1 MGDVLR
7 FIRAVTQTGYW
18 TNQEKAELFRL
29 AEDLSAHGAGIET
42 ATGISDTGDPWFIV
56 YEAETGDVLVHV
68 ARIAGK
74 FVVHDMSGDLLLEGD
89 DLRRLV
95 NRTSGVEAA
104 EAANGNYNNVVV
116 LAALA
121 LVVDFFLN
129 TEKAQA
135 TPQEEPEM
143 PLALAAAAIAVHTH
157 IDLPPPE
164 PATAD
169 KAAADRSHGQGQW
182 SALPVVGESMIL
194 TAADRAGRGTTDSL
208 SSQPSATRTGGGTH
222 LAALPFPSPD
232 IIPVSLTGTD
242 GDDVL
247 TGGAGNDIL
256 VGGAGND
263 LLVGGDGNDLLVG
276 GAGND
281 TLVGGNGHDTLN
293 GGDGNDTLVV
303 DSQDVAEGGAGAD
316 RFIITDNLVSNWVA
330 LKQAG
335 QAVTFINSIQD
346 FKLVEGDSLNFAA
359 GRWQVSVEILAPGGG
374 QKPDPAPGPEIKGGD
389 DKGVIDNGQDG
400 DGGNRMV
407 DTGPAHPTVPIEN
420 GSGTEGA
427 GGGGDFGITSGG
439 DGHTSFV
446 PPGNSLLPSGN
457 GGDGGFTEIELDT
470 DGDGVIDMIL
480 RVRAAMSD
488 DRADNT
494 GDLNAADHMTI
505 TGIEPGVDSGYWG

>member
-29 AEDLSAHGAGIET
+29 AEDLSAHGSGIET

-129 TEKAQA
+129 TDKAQA
-135 TPQEEPEM
+135 SPQEEAEM
-143 PLALAAAAIAVHTH
+143 PMALAAAAIAGHAH

-164 PATAD
+164 PATTD

-194 TAADRAGRGTTDSL
+194 TVADRAGRGSTDSL
-208 SSQPSATRTGGGTH
+208 PPQPSATKTEMAAH
-222 LAALPFPSPD
+222 LAALPFPSLD
-232 IIPVSLTGTD
+232 TTPVSLTGAD
-242 GDDVL
+242 GDDLL
-247 TGGAGNDIL
+247 T
-256 VGGAGND
+256 
-263 LLVGGDGNDLLVG
+263 G

-281 TLVGGNGHDTLN
+281 TLVGGTGNDLLFGGYGNDLLIGGAGDDTLVGGNGRDTLN

-303 DSQDVAEGGAGAD
+303 DSQDVAEGGTGAD

-335 QAVTFINSIQD
+335 QAVAFINSIQD

-359 GRWQVSVEILAPGGG
+359 GRWQVSVDILAPGGG

-400 DGGNRMV
+400 AGGNRIV
-407 DTGPAHPTVPIEN
+407 DTGSARPTVPTGN
-420 GSGTEGA
+420 DGGTTGA

-439 DGHTSFV
+439 DGLSSFV
-446 PPGNSLLPSGN
+446 PPGNGLLPSGN

-480 RVRAAMSD
+480 RVRASMSD
-488 DRADNT
+488 DRADST
-494 GDLNAADHMTI
+494 SDLTSADHMTI

>member
-135 TPQEEPEM
+135 APQEDTEL
-143 PLALAAAAIAVHTH
+143 PLAFAAAAVAVHAH
-157 IDLPPPE
+157 VDLPPPE
-164 PATAD
+164 AAQGD
-169 KAAADRSHGQGQW
+169 KAAADRSHNQGQW

-194 TAADRAGRGTTDSL
+194 TAADRAVR
-208 SSQPSATRTGGGTH
+208 SSTETV
-222 LAALPFPSPD
+222 AAPQVAAKAEPVPHPITLPFLSAD
-232 IIPVSLTGTD
+232 TTPVSLTGTA
-242 GDDVL
+242 GDDML
-247 TGGAGNDIL
+247 TGGAGNDTL
-256 VGGAGND
+256 NGGAGND
-263 LLVGGDGNDLLVG
+263 LLFGGKGDDLLIG
-276 GAGND
+276 GPGDD
-281 TLVGGNGHDTLN
+281 TLVGGEGRDTLK

-303 DSQDVAEGGAGAD
+303 DSQDVAEGGKGAD
-316 RFIITDNLVSNWVA
+316 HFIITDSLVGHWVA

-335 QAVTFINSIQD
+335 QAVAFTNSIQD
-346 FKLVEGDSLNFAA
+346 FKLVDGDSLSFAA
-359 GRWQVSVEILAPGGG
+359 GHWQVSVQVLTPGTGP
-374 QKPDPAPGPEIKGGD
+374 KPGPAPGPEFMGGGTDGGD
-389 DKGVIDNGQDG
+389 KGAIDHGQDG
-400 DGGNRMV
+400 DGGNRMI
-407 DTGPAHPTVPIEN
+407 DTGPARPTIPTDKAGN
-420 GSGTEGA
+420 GESD
-427 GGGGDFGITSGG
+427 GDFGITSGG
-439 DGHTSFV
+439 GDSDQTSLV
-446 PPGNSLLPSGN
+446 PPGNGLLPSGN
-457 GGDGGFTEIELDT
+457 GGNEGFTEIELDT
-470 DGDGVIDMIL
+470 DGDGVTDMVI
-480 RVRAAMSD
+480 RVRAATTDVSGD
-488 DRADNT
+488 HA
-494 GDLNAADHMTI
+494 GDLDLNGQFGIMPGAD
-505 TGIEPGVDSGYWG
+505 TGFWG